1 VRLRRS
7 VIRRHKNIY
16 AGKRKDISAFGM
28 RLQQHSNMPSC
39 VCMILAVLNQK
50 GGTGKTTMAIHVG
63 MAWVRA
69 GARVLLID
77 ADPQGSA
84 LDWSEARK
92 ETEPALPVLGL
103 PKPTIH
109 REVPALAESY
119 DHVIID
125 GPPQTEAIVKS
136 AMMAANVVLIPV
148 QPSGVDV
155 WGARPIVALV
165 ADALV
170 VHPELKAV
178 FAVNRKASKTFLSRA
193 VLDALAGYRMPVL
206 ASALGQRVLF
216 AETVGSGQTVFDAD
230 PGGIAS
236 TEAMALAKEVL
247 DYAEKATD
255 RPTA

>member
-1 VRLRRS
+1 
-7 VIRRHKNIY
+7 
-16 AGKRKDISAFGM
+16 
-28 RLQQHSNMPSC
+28 
-39 VCMILAVLNQK
+39 MILAVLNQK

-77 ADPQGSA
+77 VDADPQGSA

-92 ETEPALPVLGL
+92 AAEPALPVLGL

-109 REVPALAESY
+109 REMPAPAANY

-125 GPPQTEAIVKS
+125 SPPQTEAIVKS
-136 AMMAANVVLIPV
+136 AMMAADFVLVPV

-155 WGARPIVALV
+155 WGARAIVALV
-165 ADALV
+165 ADALI

-193 VLDALAGYRMPVL
+193 VLDALADYRMPVL
-206 ASALGQRVLF
+206 ASALGQRVVF
-216 AETVGSGQTVFDAD
+216 AESVGTGRTVFDVD

-236 TEAMALAKEVL
+236 AEAAALAKEVL
-247 DYAEKATD
+247 DHAQKATD